1 MSKKLQKGSQ
11 YEQFD
16 LDGDGI
22 VSDEELSRSEHMIR
36 LENSDKMQD
45 QQRMLCWVSSISS
58 IILIVLAMSPVI
70 PDTRVEMVT
79 ALLSTY
85 VVANLGI
92 VATFMGTTAFTR
104 SKENG
109 KYLEIRKSMK
119 KIKKC
124 ESLEKS
130 KRWKIEGSIGDFRS
144 C

>member
-1 MSKKLQKGSQ
+1 MAKQLQKDSK
-11 YEQFD
+11 FLKHD

-22 VSDEELSRSEHMIR
+22 VTDDEIAREERMIR
-36 LENSDKMQD
+36 LENNDKMQD

-58 IILIVLAMSPVI
+58 IILIVLVMSPAI

-109 KYLEIRKSMK
+109 K
-119 KIKKC
+119 
-124 ESLEKS
+124 
-130 KRWKIEGSIGDFRS
+130 
-144 C
+144 

>member
-1 MSKKLQKGSQ
+1 MSAKKLQKGSK
-11 YEQFD
+11 YDQFD

-22 VSDEELSRSEHMIR
+22 VSDKELSRSEHMIR

-70 PDTRVEMVT
+70 PDSRVEMVT

-109 KYLEIRKSMK
+109 K
-119 KIKKC
+119 
-124 ESLEKS
+124 
-130 KRWKIEGSIGDFRS
+130 
-144 C
+144 

>member
-22 VSDEELSRSEHMIR
+22 VSDEELSRTEHMIR

-58 IILIVLAMSPVI
+58 IILIVLVMSPVI
-70 PDTRVEMVT
+70 PDARVEMVT

-109 KYLEIRKSMK
+109 K
-119 KIKKC
+119 
-124 ESLEKS
+124 
-130 KRWKIEGSIGDFRS
+130 
-144 C
+144 

>member
-58 IILIVLAMSPVI
+58 IILIVLVMSPVI

-109 KYLEIRKSMK
+109 KN
-119 KIKKC
+119 
-124 ESLEKS
+124 
-130 KRWKIEGSIGDFRS
+130 GV
-144 C
+144 

>member
-45 QQRMLCWVSSISS
+45 QQRMLCWESSISS
-58 IILIVLAMSPVI
+58 IILIVLVMSPVI

-109 KYLEIRKSMK
+109 K
-119 KIKKC
+119 
-124 ESLEKS
+124 
-130 KRWKIEGSIGDFRS
+130 
-144 C
+144 

>member
-45 QQRMLCWVSSISS
+45 QQRMLCWVSSVSS
-58 IILIVLAMSPVI
+58 IILIVLVMSPAI

-109 KYLEIRKSMK
+109 K
-119 KIKKC
+119 
-124 ESLEKS
+124 
-130 KRWKIEGSIGDFRS
+130 
-144 C
+144 

>member
-1 MSKKLQKGSQ
+1 MSKKLQKDSQ

-16 LDGDGI
+16 LNGDGI

-58 IILIVLAMSPVI
+58 IILIVLVMSPVI

-109 KYLEIRKSMK
+109 K
-119 KIKKC
+119 
-124 ESLEKS
+124 
-130 KRWKIEGSIGDFRS
+130 
-144 C
+144 

>member
-45 QQRMLCWVSSISS
+45 QQRMLCWVSSVSS
-58 IILIVLAMSPVI
+58 IILIVLVMSPVI
-70 PDTRVEMVT
+70 PDSRVEMVT

-92 VATFMGTTAFTR
+92 VATFMGTSVFTR
-104 SKENG
+104 LKENG
-109 KYLEIRKSMK
+109 K
-119 KIKKC
+119 
-124 ESLEKS
+124 
-130 KRWKIEGSIGDFRS
+130 
-144 C
+144 

>member
-58 IILIVLAMSPVI
+58 IILIVLVMFSLFLH
-70 PDTRVEMVT
+70 TRVEMVT

-109 KYLEIRKSMK
+109 K
-119 KIKKC
+119 
-124 ESLEKS
+124 
-130 KRWKIEGSIGDFRS
+130 
-144 C
+144 

>member
-11 YEQFD
+11 YERFD

-22 VSDEELSRSEHMIR
+22 VSDQELSRSEHMIR

-45 QQRMLCWVSSISS
+45 QQRMLCWVSSVSS
-58 IILIVLAMSPVI
+58 IILIVLVMSPVI

-104 SKENG
+104 SKEN
-109 KYLEIRKSMK
+109 
-119 KIKKC
+119 
-124 ESLEKS
+124 S
-130 KRWKIEGSIGDFRS
+130 K
-144 C
+144 

>member
-16 LDGDGI
+16 LDGAGI
-22 VSDEELSRSEHMIR
+22 VSDQELKRSEHMIR

-58 IILIVLAMSPVI
+58 IILIVLVMSPVI

-109 KYLEIRKSMK
+109 K
-119 KIKKC
+119 
-124 ESLEKS
+124 
-130 KRWKIEGSIGDFRS
+130 
-144 C
+144 

>member
-11 YEQFD
+11 YEKFD

-22 VSDEELSRSEHMIR
+22 VSDQELSRSEHMIR

-58 IILIVLAMSPVI
+58 IILIVLVMSPAI

-109 KYLEIRKSMK
+109 K
-119 KIKKC
+119 
-124 ESLEKS
+124 
-130 KRWKIEGSIGDFRS
+130 
-144 C
+144 

>member
-1 MSKKLQKGSQ
+1 MSKKLQKGSK

-16 LDGDGI
+16 LDGDGV
-22 VSDEELSRSEHMIR
+22 VSDEELSRTEHMIR

-58 IILIVLAMSPVI
+58 IILIVLVMSPAI
-70 PDTRVEMVT
+70 PDARVEMVT

-92 VATFMGTTAFTR
+92 VATFMGTTACTR

-109 KYLEIRKSMK
+109 K
-119 KIKKC
+119 
-124 ESLEKS
+124 
-130 KRWKIEGSIGDFRS
+130 
-144 C
+144 

>member
-11 YEQFD
+11 YEKFD

-22 VSDEELSRSEHMIR
+22 VSDQELKRSEHMIR

-58 IILIVLAMSPVI
+58 IILIVLVMSPVI

-104 SKENG
+104 SKEN
-109 KYLEIRKSMK
+109 
-119 KIKKC
+119 
-124 ESLEKS
+124 S
-130 KRWKIEGSIGDFRS
+130 K
-144 C
+144 

>member
-11 YEQFD
+11 YEKFD
-16 LDGDGI
+16 LDGDGV
-22 VSDEELSRSEHMIR
+22 VSDQELSRSEHMIR

-58 IILIVLAMSPVI
+58 IILIVLVMSPVI

-109 KYLEIRKSMK
+109 K
-119 KIKKC
+119 
-124 ESLEKS
+124 
-130 KRWKIEGSIGDFRS
+130 
-144 C
+144 